1 MTDLLKITK
10 TEGAVTILHLEGH
23 LDGKTENDFVE
34 SARITVNKGA
44 RFLLLDLGGVDMIT
58 SAGLRALHSIYK
70 MLNSQAEAEEWRK
83 SNEGETY
90 KSPYFKLAAASSQ
103 VEHILGISGFLQ
115 NISMYTTLKEAI
127 DSFGE

>member
-1 MTDLLKITK
+1 MTALLKITK

-23 LDGKTENDFVE
+23 LDGKTENDFIE
-34 SARITVNKGA
+34 RARITVNNGA

-70 MLNSQAEAEEWRK
+70 MCNSQIDAEEWRK
-83 SNEGETY
+83 SHEGKTY
-90 KSPYFKLAAASSQ
+90 RSPHFKLAAASSQ

-115 NISMYTTLKEAI
+115 NISMYTTLQEAI
-127 DSFGE
+127 DSFAE